1 MQQITKE
8 KERLRQV
15 LIRLVSIV
23 KFLAKRNLAFRGSS
37 EKLYEHNNGNFL
49 ACVEMIAEFDPVMQE
64 HLRRIKNDEI
74 YHHYLSH
81 KIQNELISLLAS
93 SVTTSILKIVK
104 EAKYFSII
112 LDCTPDVSHQEQMT
126 LIIRCVNMS
135 NNKIKIEEFFMEFL
149 KVDDTSGL
157 GLFSVLLDAIK
168 SFGLNIND
176 VRGQGYDNGSNMK
189 EKKQGVQSRLLEI
202 NSSAVY
208 MPCACHS
215 LNLTLCDMAS
225 SCSKAIS
232 FFGIVQCIYVLFS
245 SSTKRWK
252 VLLDHIPNLT
262 VKGLSNTRWESRIK
276 SVKAIRY
283 QAPQLRIA
291 LSEQG
296 KICDDAKSKTDAKNL
311 YNALGSFEFLLGM
324 VIWHDILFA
333 VNTVS
338 KKLQSA
344 TMCVDSTL
352 QQIEGM
358 MIFFEN
364 YRNEGFASSL
374 TIAKGLA
381 LEMGIDPSF
390 PVKRNVTRKKQ
401 FDESD
406 NVEEVLLAEKAFEVN
421 YFLVMVDV
429 AKVSLKNRFEEL
441 KVFQSIFGFLL
452 SSKDLKSLNDVE
464 LRNVVLNL

>member
-1 MQQITKE
+1 MQQIAKE
-8 KERLRQV
+8 KEHLRQV
-15 LIRLVSIV
+15 LIRLVCIV
-23 KFLAKRNLAFRGSS
+23 KFLAKHNLAFRGSS

-93 SVTTSILKIVK
+93 SVRTSILKIVK
-104 EAKYFSII
+104 KAKYLSII

-135 NNKIKIEEFFMEFL
+135 NNKFKIEEFFMQFL

-168 SFGLNIND
+168 LYGLNIND

-189 EKKQGVQSRLLEI
+189 GKKGVQSRLLEI

-208 MPCACHS
+208 MPFVCHS

-225 SCSKAIS
+225 SCIKAIS
-232 FFGIVQCIYVLFS
+232 FFWNEQCIYVLFS

-262 VKGLSNTRWESRIK
+262 VKGLSNTWWESRIK

-283 QAPQLRIA
+283 HAPQLRLA
-291 LSEQG
+291 LSELG
-296 KICDDAKSKTDAKNL
+296 KICDDAKSKTDA
-311 YNALGSFEFLLGM
+311 
-324 VIWHDILFA
+324 
-333 VNTVS
+333 
-338 KKLQSA
+338 
-344 TMCVDSTL
+344 
-352 QQIEGM
+352 
-358 MIFFEN
+358 
-364 YRNEGFASSL
+364 
-374 TIAKGLA
+374 
-381 LEMGIDPSF
+381 
-390 PVKRNVTRKKQ
+390 TRKT
-401 FDESD
+401 
-406 NVEEVLLAEKAFEVN
+406 
-421 YFLVMVDV
+421 
-429 AKVSLKNRFEEL
+429 
-441 KVFQSIFGFLL
+441 
-452 SSKDLKSLNDVE
+452 
-464 LRNVVLNL
+464 